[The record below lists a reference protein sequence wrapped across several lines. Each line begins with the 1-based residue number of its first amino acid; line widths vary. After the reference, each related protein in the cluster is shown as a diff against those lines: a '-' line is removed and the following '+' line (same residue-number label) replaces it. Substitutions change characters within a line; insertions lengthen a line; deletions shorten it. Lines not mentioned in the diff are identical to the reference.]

1 MSKIV
6 GAKIRENFKYQREDG
21 SESVINSVEFRCL
34 TRSIGDE
41 CIGFDVCRYTAQID
55 ELKYIFDEYDPAM
68 PLKDFV
74 KLILN
79 EECILETKS
88 QQSKYGVTDK
98 LVHVTFLKGGN

>member
-21 SESVINSVEFRCL
+21 TECVINSVEFRCL
-34 TRSIGDE
+34 TRSIGEE
-41 CIGFDVCRYTAQID
+41 CIGSDVCRYTAQID
-55 ELKYIFDEYDPAM
+55 ELKYIFDDYDAAIS
-68 PLKDFV
+68 LKDFV
-74 KLILN
+74 KMILN

-88 QQSKYGVTDK
+88 QQSKFGVTDK